1 MTKISAA
8 EVAEMREKPAAR
20 STMLADV
27 EELSPLELPVLLDE
41 SLLPLSG
48 NELAVVVLASV
59 GADAELM
66 SVMADV
72 VLVSVDVDAAVIL
85 SVDSDAAVMLSVD
98 PDAAV
103 VLSVDADAVLLSV
116 DVD

>member
-1 MTKISAA
+1 
-8 EVAEMREKPAAR
+8 MREKPAAR
-20 STMLADV
+20 STMLADM

-48 NELAVVVLASV
+48 NELVVVVLESV
-59 GADAELM
+59 GADAKLV
-66 SVMADV
+66 SAMADV
-72 VLVSVDVDAAVIL
+72 VLVSVDPDAV
-85 SVDSDAAVMLSVD
+85 VVLSVD

-116 DVD
+116 DVDAVPVSVDADDDVVSVLPD